1 MAQGKLTSGQVDVLC
16 ALAGTV
22 PRWRLC
28 GGGALAGFYTRHRA
42 TRDLDLLW
50 EAPDLTLVVDAVER
64 HLAAAGFSLDVLQ
77 RAPAFRRYRVER
89 GDEVLVLDLIAEPLA
104 VVTAPIEQAIGN
116 RQLLVD
122 APHEILVAK
131 LTALLGRSELRDLE
145 DVAALL
151 EAGGDLARALADAPR
166 KDAGFSPP
174 TLAWVLDQFPV
185 EALGRALGRPSED
198 VERLARFREKLVH
211 DVLAASKPG

>member
-1 MAQGKLTSGQVDVLC
+1 MAFGKLTPVQVEVLR
-16 ALAGTV
+16 ALAGIV

-28 GGGALAGFYTRHRA
+28 GGAALAGFHTRHRT

-50 EAPDLTLVVDAVER
+50 EAPDLKGMGVAVEQR
-64 HLAAAGFSLDVLQ
+64 LVSAGFTFDVLQ
-77 RAPAFRRYRVER
+77 RAPAFQRYRVKR
-89 GDEVLVLDLIAEPLA
+89 GDEVLVVDLIAEPVPTVA
-104 VVTAPIEQAIGN
+104 SPMEQAIDD
-116 RQLLVD
+116 RQILVD

-145 DVAALL
+145 DVGALL
-151 EAGGDLARALADAPR
+151 EAGGDLDRALVDAPR

-185 EALGRALGRPSED
+185 QALGRTLGRSPEEIERACRLRDALVSE
-198 VERLARFREKLVH
+198 
-211 DVLAASKPG
+211 VLAASKPG